1 MLIYLKVFYCSLE
14 LSICSFRLPKF
25 KAEVKEMILVL
36 LPTNITRFFQSNN
49 DQAWR
54 SNGHPDIYLTRAAN
68 LEYNE
73 SRKLEYFSVVLR
85 PKSMIAP
92 INSNLNL
99 KSKMKVPPYS
109 SCLQILER

>member
-1 MLIYLKVFYCSLE
+1 MLIYLKVLYCSIE
-14 LSICSFRLPKF
+14 LSICSCRLPKF

-36 LPTNITRFFQSNN
+36 LPTNIARFFQSNN

-68 LEYNE
+68 LKYNE
-73 SRKLEYFSVVLR
+73 SRKLEYFSMVLR
-85 PKSMIAP
+85 PKSMMAP